1 MPAFPVADF
10 LDYVV
15 GGAFVQ
21 QHNAVGRAAARNRV
35 RAAIAVPAVAMRAV
49 TAGESACE
57 TKGEC
62 ACETKGE
69 SACETKGESACE
81 TKGESACETTAHNLA
96 KRFPSSEYAM
106 QVTGRL

>member
-21 QHNAVGRAAARNRV
+21 QHNAVGRAAACNRV

-49 TAGESACE
+49 TA
-57 TKGEC
+57 
-62 ACETKGE
+62 
-69 SACETKGESACE
+69 
-81 TKGESACETTAHNLA
+81 GESACETTAHNLA